1 MSLERFWK
9 AGSGAGSWSKF
20 GKGVQNLATNVRH
33 DRTDPMVT
41 GALTA
46 RSGKR
51 VEWGMLVRVPRLA
64 LVMATLVCAIPAQA
78 EEMRVSD
85 ARQFIA
91 GKHFSYNCFD
101 GTNGNGRIY
110 ADGSVAG
117 YIQPG
122 GSGPRRYVVLPT
134 GTLRPNGDRYCASLR
149 GIPFEPC
156 FNIDRTSQVSFRGS
170 ISGLGFAYC
179 NFTKRSSRGDLHPSP
194 YRLRG
199 VRASVQ
205 ED

>member
-1 MSLERFWK
+1 MK
-9 AGSGAGSWSKF
+9 
-20 GKGVQNLATNVRH
+20 VQ
-33 DRTDPMVT
+33 
-41 GALTA
+41 
-46 RSGKR
+46 
-51 VEWGMLVRVPRLA
+51 RLA
-64 LVMATLVCAIPAQA
+64 LVVAATVVWAIPAKA
-78 EEMRVSD
+78 EELRAAE

-91 GKHFSYNCFD
+91 GKHFSYTCFD

-122 GSGPRRYVVLPT
+122 GSGARRYIVLPT
-134 GTLRPNGDRYCASLR
+134 GTLRTNGDRYCASLR

-156 FNIDRTSQVSFRGS
+156 FNIERTSQVSFRGS
-170 ISGLGFAYC
+170 ISGFGFAYC
-179 NFTKRSSRGDLHPSP
+179 NFVRRGSRGDLQPSLT

-199 VRASVQ
+199 VRATANTQ

>member
-1 MSLERFWK
+1 MK
-9 AGSGAGSWSKF
+9 
-20 GKGVQNLATNVRH
+20 VQ
-33 DRTDPMVT
+33 
-41 GALTA
+41 
-46 RSGKR
+46 
-51 VEWGMLVRVPRLA
+51 RLA
-64 LVMATLVCAIPAQA
+64 MVVAATVVWAIPAKA
-78 EEMRVSD
+78 EELRATE

-91 GKHFSYNCFD
+91 GKHFSYGCFD

-134 GTLRPNGDRYCASLR
+134 GTLRTSGDRYCASVR
-149 GIPFEPC
+149 GLPFEPC

-170 ISGLGFAYC
+170 VSGLGFAYC
-179 NFTKRSSRGDLHPSP
+179 NFTRRASRGDLQAAPT
-194 YRLRG
+194 YQLRG
-199 VRASVQ
+199 VRAAVG

>member
-1 MSLERFWK
+1 MK
-9 AGSGAGSWSKF
+9 
-20 GKGVQNLATNVRH
+20 VQ
-33 DRTDPMVT
+33 
-41 GALTA
+41 
-46 RSGKR
+46 
-51 VEWGMLVRVPRLA
+51 RLA
-64 LVMATLVCAIPAQA
+64 LVVAATLGWAIPAKA
-78 EEMRVSD
+78 EELRATE
-85 ARQFIA
+85 ARQFVA
-91 GKHFSYNCFD
+91 GKHFSYTCFD

-134 GTLRPNGDRYCASLR
+134 GTLRTSGDRYCASLR
-149 GIPFEPC
+149 GIPFEHC
-156 FNIDRTSQVSFRGS
+156 FNLDRTSQVSFRGS

-179 NFTKRSSRGDLHPSP
+179 NFTRRGSRADLQPMQI

-199 VRASVQ
+199 VRASANTQ

>member
-1 MSLERFWK
+1 
-9 AGSGAGSWSKF
+9 
-20 GKGVQNLATNVRH
+20 
-33 DRTDPMVT
+33 
-41 GALTA
+41 
-46 RSGKR
+46 
-51 VEWGMLVRVPRLA
+51 MLVKVQRMA
-64 LVMATLVCAIPAQA
+64 LVAAGLVCAIPAKA
-78 EEMRVSD
+78 EEMRAGE

-91 GKHFSYNCFD
+91 GKHFAYNCFD

-122 GSGPRRYVVLPT
+122 GSGARRYVVLPT

-156 FNIDRTSQVSFRGS
+156 FNLDRTSQVSFRGS
-170 ISGLGFAYC
+170 ISGLSFAYC
-179 NFTKRSSRGDLHPSP
+179 NFTKRSSRADLQAST

-199 VRASVQ
+199 VRASAG